1 MARTLKVSSSEHGA
15 YPTIREA
22 IDAAPDDTVISVGA
36 GEYTETLTLHHRRL
50 TISAADGA
58 GTVTIT
64 AASEYEPVVSCS
76 GGSLGLYQLTLK
88 GNDGHCVDAR
98 SAKLRVD
105 ECDLSSNLDA
115 GINLRDQAEFQ
126 LSKCKIT
133 GRYGIVVE
141 DAGGTVEA
149 CQISD
154 VAEDGIIVRMGAD
167 PVITSTTISN
177 CGYRGIYVYQY
188 GKPTIEGCD
197 ISQTSGVGIGVAHS
211 SNPTIRRCW
220 VHDTQAVGIWFG
232 AGCQGKVE
240 DCTVTNTATPAVHV
254 LDGAM
259 VEMIDL
265 KDKEGTAKPLVGH
278 LAATSAAGQRDEAK
292 VESLLAE
299 LDKMIGLPGVKNE
312 VKSIID
318 EMQVNEWR
326 RSAGLSVTATSN
338 HLVFAG
344 PPGTGKTTVAR
355 IYGQLLAALGVLP
368 KGGFKEVAS
377 QDLVSHWIGHTAT
390 KTDEVFKEA
399 MGGVLFV
406 DEAYTLSRSEGG
418 SGDHAREAI
427 DTIVKMMEDHRH
439 EIAVIAAGY
448 SKEMAKFMDANPGLA
463 SRFAKTI
470 EFESYQPDEL
480 VLIIERIAKSD
491 DYICTEDTMAAIT
504 EHFHRMERGPNFGNA
519 REARKLFEEIRK
531 AQAQRLR
538 TLGYRPSSVEL
549 RTVEVDDVVLA
560 LGA

>member
-1 MARTLKVSSSEHGA
+1 
-15 YPTIREA
+15 PTIREA
-22 IDAAPDDTVISVGA
+22 IDAAPDDTVISVGP
-36 GEYTETLTLHHRRL
+36 GEYTESLMLVDRRL

-58 GTVTIT
+58 GTVTIM
-64 AASEYEPVVSCS
+64 AATPYEPVVSSS
-76 GGSLGLYQLTLK
+76 GGSIGLYQLTLK

-98 SAKLRVD
+98 SGKLKIE
-105 ECDLSSNLDA
+105 ECDISSNLDA
-115 GINLRDQAEFQ
+115 GVNVRDQAEFQ
-126 LSKCKIT
+126 ITGCKLT
-133 GRYGIVVE
+133 GRYGIVIE
-141 DAGGTVEA
+141 DAGGSVDA
-149 CQISD
+149 CEITKVS
-154 VAEDGIIVRMGAD
+154 EDGIIVRMGAD
-167 PVITSTTISN
+167 PVITSTTISS

-197 ISQTSGVGIGVAHS
+197 IAQTGGVGIGVAHN
-211 SNPTIRRCW
+211 SNPTIRRSW
-220 VHDTQAVGIWFG
+220 VHDSQSVGIWFG
-232 AGCQGKVE
+232 AGCHGMVE
-240 DCTVTNTATPAVHV
+240 DCTVTNTATPAVQV
-254 LDGAM
+254 TDGAT
-259 VEMIDL
+259 VEIVDL
-265 KDKEGTAKPLVGH
+265 KDKEGSAKPIVGAA
-278 LAATSAAGQRDEAK
+278 AATSAAGQRDEVK

-299 LDKMIGLPGVKNE
+299 LDSMIGLPGVKNE

-326 RSAGLSVTATSN
+326 RSAGLSVTSTSN

-355 IYGQLLAALGVLP
+355 IYGKLLAALGVLP

-377 QDLVSHWIGHTAT
+377 QDIVSHWIGHTAT
-390 KTDEVFKEA
+390 KTSEVFEEA
-399 MGGVLFV
+399 MGGVLFI

-448 SKEMAKFMDANPGLA
+448 TKEMAGFMDANPGLA

-470 EFESYQPDEL
+470 EFGSYEPDEL
-480 VLIIERIAKSD
+480 VLIIERIVRSD
-491 DYICTEDTMAAIT
+491 DYICTEDTMAAIS

-531 AQAQRLR
+531 GQAQRLR
-538 TLGYRPSSVEL
+538 GLGRRPTSQEL
-549 RTVEVDDVVLA
+549 RTVEVDDVLLA